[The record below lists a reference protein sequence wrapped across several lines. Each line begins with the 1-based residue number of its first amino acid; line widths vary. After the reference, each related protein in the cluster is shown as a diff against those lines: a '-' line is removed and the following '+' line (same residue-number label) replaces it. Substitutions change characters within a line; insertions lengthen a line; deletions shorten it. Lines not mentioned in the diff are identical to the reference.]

1 MNFIEYWCINIIS
14 LEKKCLK
21 QDTLSLEYSK
31 EEFFSHQLK
40 SPKGMDFPKG
50 DKYILGKKQI
60 DIAIKTLD
68 QERKA
73 LLKARDQGGVVAVEA
88 NGVLITAYRFDSF
101 NRKLA
106 QS

>member
-1 MNFIEYWCINIIS
+1 MSQTRHFISRMQQRGILRSSIEVAQRY
-14 LEKKCLK
+14 
-21 QDTLSLEYSK
+21 
-31 EEFFSHQLK
+31 
-40 SPKGMDFPKG
+40 GFPKG
-50 DKYILGKKQI
+50 DKFILGKKQI

-68 QERKA
+68 KERKA
-73 LLKARDQGGVVAVEA
+73 LLKARDQGGVIAVEA

>member
-1 MNFIEYWCINIIS
+1 MSSKSMSKTGHFISRMQQRGILQSSIEVAQRY
-14 LEKKCLK
+14 
-21 QDTLSLEYSK
+21 
-31 EEFFSHQLK
+31 
-40 SPKGMDFPKG
+40 GFPKG
-50 DKYILGKKQI
+50 DKFILGRKQI

-88 NGVLITAYRFDSF
+88 NGVLITAYRFNSF

>member
-1 MNFIEYWCINIIS
+1 MSQTRHFISRIQQRGILQSSIEVAQRY
-14 LEKKCLK
+14 
-21 QDTLSLEYSK
+21 
-31 EEFFSHQLK
+31 
-40 SPKGMDFPKG
+40 GFPKA
-50 DKYILGKKQI
+50 DKFILGKKQI

-68 QERKA
+68 KERKA
-73 LLKARDQGGVVAVEA
+73 LLKARDQGGVIAVEA